1 MGGKMVVRAGSVAC
15 VLLALPAL
23 WAGGDREKAV
33 VEIPSAPEAVPAPG
47 MVVGRDAACQPV
59 WRDADV
65 LVVRGGQELA
75 APSPAELEV
84 MRRDY
89 GCTLYGIGIDDLER
103 AVARGM
109 RYDYPVVVLYGFE
122 RDPDD
127 DESLA
132 ARKAVVEGH
141 VDPSSVGRWSG
152 PLFAGRQLRR
162 LAREAV
168 VRAGLDDDGLEAVD
182 DLPPAVLV
190 GPEGRE

>member
-1 MGGKMVVRAGSVAC
+1 ME
-15 VLLALPAL
+15 
-23 WAGGDREKAV
+23 EKQFA
-33 VEIPSAPEAVPAPG
+33 
-47 MVVGRDAACQPV
+47 
-59 WRDADV
+59 W
-65 LVVRGGQELA
+65 
-75 APSPAELEV
+75 
-84 MRRDY
+84 
-89 GCTLYGIGIDDLER
+89 T
-103 AVARGM
+103 
-109 RYDYPVVVLYGFE
+109 GFYQ

-182 DLPPAVLV
+182 DLSAVLV